1 MIGHAAGTFLVV
13 AALVFLRDPVLMYA
27 ALLAFQVLLF
37 PAMGWQTFALGMVAL
52 SSIYMSH
59 DLVLGDEKAFF
70 VRVDRALR
78 STTWLMLVLITVGY
92 VFQAALKLVR
102 QDFSGSWEVARKAF
116 PIMIIVLV
124 YHVVEVHADGT
135 MFDNAVVAFDY
146 GRTIMDYT
154 VKYTQFGAN
163 ALFARRKNTG
173 SSAQFRRGLKPP

>member
-1 MIGHAAGTFLVV
+1 MIGQAAGTFLVV
-13 AALVFLRDPVLMYA
+13 AAVVLLRDPVLMYS

-37 PAMGWQTFALGMVAL
+37 PAMGWQTFAVGLFAIY
-52 SSIYMSH
+52 SIYMSH

-78 STTWLMLVLITVGY
+78 STTWFMLVLITAGY
-92 VFQAALKLVR
+92 VFQVSLKLVR
-102 QDFSGSWEVARKAF
+102 MDLSGSWDVARKAF
-116 PIMIIVLV
+116 PIILVVMV

-154 VKYTQFGAN
+154 ARYTQMGAN
-163 ALFARRKNTG
+163 ALFSRRAKL
-173 SSAQFRRGLKPP
+173 A